1 MQYISL
7 LELNSLIK
15 ATLKTQLAPSYWVV
29 AEVSEMRVV
38 QRGHCY
44 LELIEKENDFLQ
56 AKLRATIWT
65 YDYRNICSW
74 FETVTGQPLSPGMKV
89 LAKITV
95 DFHELY
101 GLSANIKEIDPQFT
115 LGERARKKQEVI
127 DKLVADGIFDMNKQL
142 TLPYVPQ
149 NIAIIS
155 SPTAAGYGDFMHQL
169 QNNEH
174 GYSFSVKLFSALMQ
188 GGDAPASIIE
198 ALYAIHR
205 EGTSYD
211 LVAIIRGG
219 GAQTDMDCFDDY
231 ELASHVAQF
240 PIPIITGIGHE
251 RDESITD
258 LVAHTK
264 FKTPTAVSAFLIS
277 ITASF
282 EQKLDII
289 AKQLSNNVRKI
300 CMTQNYKLIALS
312 KHFLINKT
320 MFWNKQISKLD
331 QTQYRIL
338 VHTKRR
344 LEANKTSLTQ
354 ISRQINTSVKAL
366 FKKEIHKIDYINNT
380 LKLSDPKLIL
390 KKGYTISYIDNK
402 LIKDA
407 TTIAPGKTMVTYS
420 EKSTI
425 KSIIQSETINHNG
438 QKDI

>member
-15 ATLKTQLAPSYWVV
+15 ATLNGQLASSYWVV
-29 AEVSEMRVV
+29 AEISEMRVV

-56 AKLRATIWT
+56 AKLRATIWA
-65 YDYRNICSW
+65 YDFRNINGW
-74 FETVTGQPLSPGMKV
+74 FEAVTEHPLSPGMKV
-89 LAKITV
+89 LAKVTV

-101 GLSANIKEIDPQFT
+101 GLSANIKDIDPKFT
-115 LGERARKKQEVI
+115 LGERARKKQEII

-142 TLPYVPQ
+142 ALPYAPQ
-149 NIAIIS
+149 KIAVIS

-169 QNNEH
+169 HNNEQ
-174 GYSFSVKLFSALMQ
+174 GYLFSVKLFSATMQ
-188 GGDAPASIIE
+188 GCDAPASIIT
-198 ALYAIHR
+198 ALHAIHR
-205 EGTSYD
+205 QITSFD

-240 PIPIITGIGHE
+240 PLPVITGIGHE

-277 ITASF
+277 GVASF
-282 EQKLDII
+282 EQKLDLV
-289 AKQLSNNVRKI
+289 ARSLNNSVRNI
-300 CMTQNYKLIALS
+300 CLVQNHKLATLS
-312 KHFLINKT
+312 KLFLNNKIK
-320 MFWNKQISKLD
+320 FWDKQISKLD
-331 QTQYRIL
+331 HIQYRLL
-338 VHTKRR
+338 VHTKSKI
-344 LEANKTSLTQ
+344 EAKSTNLRQ
-354 ISRQINTSVKAL
+354 ISRQLNASVKAL
-366 FKKEIHKIDYINNT
+366 FKKEAHKIDYLNNT

-390 KKGYTISYIDNK
+390 KKGYTISYIEGK

-407 TTIAPGKTMVTYS
+407 TIVLPGQTMVTHS
-420 EKSTI
+420 ENRVV
-425 KSIIQSETINHNG
+425 KSIIESETKENNG
-438 QKDI
+438 KRDI